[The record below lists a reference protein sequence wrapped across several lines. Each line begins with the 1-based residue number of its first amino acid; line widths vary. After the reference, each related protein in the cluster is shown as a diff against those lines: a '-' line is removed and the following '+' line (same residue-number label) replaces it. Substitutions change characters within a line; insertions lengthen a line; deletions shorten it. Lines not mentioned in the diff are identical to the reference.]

1 MLTVST
7 LRSLLGAALGKEVG
21 AFIDVLQARRMLPDD
36 GTALTPRSVIVALLA
51 LISGEEPAAAAS
63 AGLRLTEYQLTL
75 GGIARSAACRSACLD
90 DLAATNTGRC
100 GAWRPSRRDG
110 ALIGARAMRTT
121 IETRLS
127 RLEAV
132 QPRETGRRY
141 VFLEVAGQYDP
152 DERLRE
158 RGIAPGPDDEVLWIE
173 LVGVA
178 PPPRGDR

>member
-1 MLTVST
+1 
-7 LRSLLGAALGKEVG
+7 
-21 AFIDVLQARRMLPDD
+21 
-36 GTALTPRSVIVALLA
+36 
-51 LISGEEPAAAAS
+51 
-63 AGLRLTEYQLTL
+63 
-75 GGIARSAACRSACLD
+75 
-90 DLAATNTGRC
+90 
-100 GAWRPSRRDG
+100 
-110 ALIGARAMRTT
+110 MRTT

-158 RGIAPGPDDEVLWIE
+158 RGIAPGPHDEVLWVE

-178 PPPRGDR
+178 PPPREQR